1 MQARGIA
8 DVRIVGGHP
17 ALDLVNTVGSRR
29 DRVGA
34 DYLATYEDVLL
45 WATRQG
51 VLDEGNAPELR
62 ARAAAE
68 PEKARAALACAKQ
81 LRECLWRVG
90 TSVRGK
96 AAPAEADLVLLTR
109 EVLAAQRA
117 RVLEWSDGAFRW

>member
-34 DYLATYEDVLL
+34 DYLATYEDLLL

-51 VLDEGNAPELR
+51 VLDEGDAEELR
-62 ARAAAE
+62 AQALAQ
-68 PEKARAALACAKQ
+68 PEKANAALARTKQ

-90 TSVRGK
+90 TAVRGK
-96 AAPAEADLVLLTR
+96 EGP
-109 EVLAAQRA
+109 
-117 RVLEWSDGAFRW
+117 